1 MCVPLFDIH
10 IFISLSLALTW
21 EADSVHLVS
30 MVTSQG
36 GVEALEVRVAF
47 GDDSRG
53 LVTTTRLHHMDGVEL
68 QTHINKHRHTQ
79 THTINV
85 MSPTPS
91 EIILVC
97 FSTSFSTMTTS
108 LRCPQV
114 VRPIPHPPFP
124 VPGTVSQ
131 LGLLSPGC

>member
-1 MCVPLFDIH
+1 VSLFDIH
-10 IFISLSLALTW
+10 IFISLFLALTW

-68 QTHINKHRHTQ
+68 HTHINQHTLTNTDTHKHT
-79 THTINV
+79 
-85 MSPTPS
+85 
-91 EIILVC
+91 L
-97 FSTSFSTMTTS
+97 ST
-108 LRCPQV
+108 
-114 VRPIPHPPFP
+114 
-124 VPGTVSQ
+124 
-131 LGLLSPGC
+131 